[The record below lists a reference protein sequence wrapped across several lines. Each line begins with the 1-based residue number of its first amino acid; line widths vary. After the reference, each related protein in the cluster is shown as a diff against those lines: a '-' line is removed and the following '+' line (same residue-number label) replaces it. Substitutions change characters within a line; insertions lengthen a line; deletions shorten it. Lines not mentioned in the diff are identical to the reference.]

1 MNGPLRE
8 MRCCFGRDAWL
19 VCYDITDPRRLGRIH
34 GFMKR
39 YAMPVQYSVF
49 LGWFPGQRLTRIIG
63 GLVARMEVRRDDI
76 RCYRLPAEA
85 VLGMIGRDWMPEGAA
100 LLRGEGASDG
110 SARVFVA
117 SGPAGVGGRARSG
130 QNP

>member
-1 MNGPLRE
+1 MSGALRE
-8 MRCCFGRDAWL
+8 LRFCFGRDAWL

-49 LGWFPGQRLTRIIG
+49 LGWFPGQRLAHIID

-85 VLGMIGRDWMPEGAA
+85 VLGLIGRDWMPAGAT
-100 LLRGEGASDG
+100 LLRGEGTSDS

-117 SGPAGVGGRARSG
+117 SGHAGVGGRARSE
-130 QNP
+130 QAP